1 MKIGYL
7 LHRLR
12 LGLHNKWWLFNY
24 RWREFQ
30 LKLQFYWLMYQ
41 SSKGIDFSQKSALI
55 FAPHQDDEVL
65 GCGGIIALKREQ
77 GVPVKVVFV
86 TDGGASHADYSKITR
101 EEIVQIRRQEALT
114 ALNILGVNSTDIH
127 FLDKQDGGLRWM
139 TKTER
144 QQTIE
149 EIALLLR
156 SFDPKEVYVT
166 HNQDRSVDHEI
177 TYELVVNAI
186 AVAEVKV
193 ELWQYAIWLL
203 WKSLLFRNLKFKE
216 LAGAHRQA
224 IHKVQFKKKQAIE
237 TYRSQYLPIDA
248 ESSAVLPP
256 GFLWRFLLPHEVFFK
271 SELSTYLKKDN
282 AIHPNY

>member
-12 LGLHNKWWLFNY
+12 LGLHNKWWLFSY
-24 RWREFQ
+24 SWREFQ

-41 SSKGIDFSQKSALI
+41 SSKRLDFSQKSALI

-101 EEIVQIRRQEALT
+101 EEIIQIRRQEALT

-127 FLDKQDGGLRWM
+127 FLDKHDGGLRWM
-139 TKTER
+139 TQAER
-144 QQTIE
+144 EQTIE

-156 SFDPKEVYVT
+156 AF
-166 HNQDRSVDHEI
+166 N
-177 TYELVVNAI
+177 
-186 AVAEVKV
+186 
-193 ELWQYAIWLL
+193 
-203 WKSLLFRNLKFKE
+203 
-216 LAGAHRQA
+216 
-224 IHKVQFKKKQAIE
+224 
-237 TYRSQYLPIDA
+237 
-248 ESSAVLPP
+248 
-256 GFLWRFLLPHEVFFK
+256 
-271 SELSTYLKKDN
+271 
-282 AIHPNY
+282 PN